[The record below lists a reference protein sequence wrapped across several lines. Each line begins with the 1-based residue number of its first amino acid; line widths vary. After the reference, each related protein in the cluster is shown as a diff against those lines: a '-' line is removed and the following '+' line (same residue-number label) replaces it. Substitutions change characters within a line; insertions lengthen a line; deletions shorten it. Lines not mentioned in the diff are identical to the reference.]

1 MQPVVAA
8 ILAVLIRGRGA
19 AVWQVGGVVVLIGIY
34 LAKRGT
40 LTP

>member
-1 MQPVVAA
+1 VPLM
-8 ILAVLIRGRGA
+8 
-19 AVWQVGGVVVLIGIY
+19 WQAVGGVVVLIGIY